1 MPRYQGI
8 YTKFQIKLTP
18 DSLLSIAAE
27 IFFIISSTSRD
38 ILKIALLIIIIS
50 HNSHIRP
57 MLINCSNFTFAGMVG
72 DLASSLGGTKNTFWR
87 TKFPND
93 FFKEKNRF
101 NARNFLM
108 TFLVIDGVLWI
119 STLK

>member
-38 ILKIALLIIIIS
+38 ILKIALLIIITS

-57 MLINCSNFTFAGMVG
+57 MLINCSNFSFADMVG
-72 DLASSLGGTKNTFWR
+72 VLASSLGERKTHFVAKNFRMTFL
-87 TKFPND
+87 K
-93 FFKEKNRF
+93 KKNRF
-101 NARNFLM
+101 NARKFLM
-108 TFLVIDGVLWI
+108 TFLVIDGILWI
-119 STLK
+119 LTVK